1 MEFYLK
7 AFKNKEIKSLFRGAI
22 QSEYLKNATKLF
34 TGTALAQVISVAA
47 SPVLSRLYTPAD
59 FGTFALYNSTL
70 SILLIFCTGRYDVA
84 IVSAKSRT
92 GSINL
97 VSLSF
102 IILGVL
108 TFLISLLLVALHNW
122 IAGLIEHPELS
133 QVLYLI
139 PVSFLF
145 MGSYQILSYWS
156 NREKNYGYLAS
167 SKIVQNVSNISVAIY
182 AGLFLSLGVGLVW
195 GQLVGALM
203 ALTVVA
209 YKSGSILKELK
220 RFTTK
225 KNLKQCAIE
234 HADFPK
240 YSLPTS
246 FLDTFTTQLP
256 VYLISFLFTE
266 ALAGHFSFAFR
277 ILNLPISLIG
287 VSIGQ
292 VFYQKLTEVHHS
304 RQGSLKLI
312 LKMWGLL
319 FMIGIVPFTILLFFG
334 NELFTLFFGA
344 EWEEAGKIASI
355 LSIPLL
361 FVFCSSPTSTA
372 FIVYGIQK
380 FSLMFGIMFILL
392 RPLAFYIGY
401 LYNDVFLS
409 LILWGV
415 TDVILIILFN
425 IILLKKAS
433 GYNKHV

>member
-1 MEFYLK
+1 MK
-7 AFKNKEIKSLFRGAI
+7 AFKNKEIKSLVKGAA
-22 QSEYLKNATKLF
+22 QSEYLQNAAKLF
-34 TGTALAQVISVAA
+34 TGTALAQIISVAA
-47 SPVLSRLYTPAD
+47 SPVLSRIYTPED

-70 SILLIFCTGRYDVA
+70 SILLIFSTGRYDIA
-84 IVSAKSRT
+84 IVSAKLRS
-92 GSINL
+92 GAINL

-102 IILGVL
+102 IILGSL
-108 TFLISLLLVALHNW
+108 TFLISLLLVLLHKWVIGLVDKPALSHV
-122 IAGLIEHPELS
+122 I
-133 QVLYLI
+133 YLI

-145 MGSYQILSYWS
+145 MGAYQILSYWA
-156 NREKNYGYLAS
+156 NREKNYNFLAS
-167 SKIVQNVSNISVAIY
+167 SKIAQNASNITAAILV
-182 AGLFLSLGVGLVW
+182 GIFLSLGVGLVW
-195 GQLVGALM
+195 GQLVGAIM
-203 ALTVVA
+203 ALVVIA
-209 YKSGSILKELK
+209 YKGGPLFREIRKV
-220 RFTTK
+220 TTK
-225 KNLKQCAIE
+225 RGIKHSAIE

-292 VFYQKLTEVHHS
+292 VFYQKLTEVHHHKQDS
-304 RQGSLKLI
+304 IKLI

-319 FMIGIVPFTILLFFG
+319 FAIGLVPFTILLLFG
-334 NELFTLFFGA
+334 SELFVLLFGA

-380 FSLMFGIMFILL
+380 YSLLFGILFIFL

-401 LYNDVFLS
+401 LQNDVFLG
-409 LILWGV
+409 LILWGIL
-415 TDVILIILFN
+415 DIILIILFN
-425 IILLKKAS
+425 FILLKKVS
-433 GYNKHV
+433 G